1 MIISMPDNWRAAR
14 PRHTQYL
21 QERITAFV
29 NNNRPKAKNWYS
41 RTFVADVEK
50 AILSDSR
57 AQMEWSIHELLD
69 CRQFMTD
76 EVYADLLSDLKRVF
90 NYDTFSA
97 KPRKPM
103 PDHWDAYALCASS
116 QLATCPYCNYN
127 YAHTLFRDGQGAMRP
142 TLDHFYPKALYP
154 HLGLTLAN
162 LIPSCYACNSSLKGE
177 ADFFLHKHLHPYFDQ
192 ESVNFECY
200 HPEHDFVSVLMA
212 FDAIQGSLCVE
223 LQPRAD
229 CDLTRNSV
237 SLFAL
242 RQRYARFSK
251 EGINFIAAQF
261 AIEALLSN
269 LNTAS
274 RWDPGEYL
282 DLEQVTLRT
291 RLLRF
296 ERSEYREYPLGKM
309 YADLFDQF
317 HRGWEDLN
325 ETA

>member
-1 MIISMPDNWRAAR
+1 MIIAMPDNWQAAR
-14 PRHTQYL
+14 AQHTQYL
-21 QERITAFV
+21 QKRITAFIRR
-29 NNNRPKAKNWYS
+29 NRPRAQNWYS
-41 RTFVADVEK
+41 RSFVEDVEQ
-50 AILSDSR
+50 AVLSNSR
-57 AQMEWSIHELLD
+57 EQMETSIKQLLD
-69 CRQFMTD
+69 CRQFMND
-76 EVYADLLSDLKRVF
+76 AEYAELLDDLRRVF

-97 KPRKPM
+97 KPKQPKPGR
-103 PDHWDAYALCASS
+103 WDAYALCATSR
-116 QLATCPYCNYN
+116 LNTCPYCNYN
-127 YAHTLFRDGQGAMRP
+127 YSHTLFRNHRGALRP

-162 LIPSCYACNSSLKGE
+162 LIPSCYSCNSSLKGDE
-177 ADFFLHKHLHPYFDQ
+177 DFYLNKHLHPYFDQ
-192 ESVNFECY
+192 ESVHFECY
-200 HPEHDFVSVLMA
+200 HPEHDFLSVLTK
-212 FDAIQGSLCVE
+212 FDAIQDSLCIE

-237 SLFAL
+237 ALFAL
-242 RQRYARFSK
+242 RPRYARFNK
-251 EGINFIAAQF
+251 DGINFIAAQF
-261 AIEALLSN
+261 ATEALLSN

-282 DLEQVTLRT
+282 ELEQVALRT

-317 HRGWEDLN
+317 HRGWDALH